1 MLFAEATRAIGAYR
15 VFVLFRGCGV
25 WGEFGAGDEVIQGY
39 IEDYRHGDQGI
50 QAGGTAGLFVH
61 SQGAGGDEKFLG

>member
-1 MLFAEATRAIGAYR
+1 MAKRTTGADR
-15 VFVLFRGCGV
+15 KFGRFRGRRI

-61 SQGAGGDEKFLG
+61 SQGAGGDGKFLG